1 MMRILLATDGS
12 ESASNAV
19 ETVRNLALPAGSVIR
34 LVAVLP
40 STPELFGA
48 AWDAYVPGD
57 AEAIER
63 QMVGELEAALDGVKA
78 NLERPGVTV
87 EEEVLRGRAATQ
99 IVEAAN
105 AFRADLVVVG
115 SRGMSAWKRLLL
127 GSVSAEIVD
136 NARSPVLV
144 ARRPSVGRV
153 VLGDDGSEGSRAAAL
168 LLARFPALAGEGV
181 RVVAVAEVLSATALG
196 FSPAVSGAFM
206 TEMIETTAEADERLA
221 EVTRVTAAI
230 LGNAGIATD
239 TEVRSGDPAHE
250 LVTAAR
256 AIEAGLVVVGTTGL
270 TGVARAVLG
279 SVARNVLINARCS
292 VLIVHP
298 PQREAGS

>member
-1 MMRILLATDGS
+1 MMRVLLATDGS
-12 ESASNAV
+12 ESANNAV
-19 ETVRNLALPAGSVIR
+19 ETVRSLGLPSGSVVH
-34 LVAVLP
+34 LVAILP

-63 QMVGELEAALDGVKA
+63 QMIEELETALDGVKA
-78 NLERPGVTV
+78 RLERPGVTV
-87 EEEVLRGRAATQ
+87 EEEVLRGRAATR

-105 AFRADLVVVG
+105 AFRADVVVVG
-115 SRGMSAWKRLLL
+115 SRGLGAWKRLLL

-136 NARSPVLV
+136 HARCPVLV
-144 ARRPSVGRV
+144 ARRPAVGRV
-153 VLGDDGSEGSRAAAL
+153 VFGDDGSEGSRAAAH
-168 LLARFPALAGEGV
+168 LLARFPALAGDGV
-181 RVVAVAEVLSATALG
+181 KVVAVAEILNATALG

-206 TEMIETTAEADERLA
+206 TEMIESTAEAEERLA

-230 LGNAGIATD
+230 LGNAGIE
-239 TEVRSGDPAHE
+239 TETEIRSGDPAHE
-250 LVTAAR
+250 LVTVAR
-256 AIEAGLVVVGTTGL
+256 TSEADLVVVGTTGL

-292 VLIVHP
+292 VLVVHP
-298 PQREAGS
+298 PRDSPQA

>member
-1 MMRILLATDGS
+1 MMRVLLATDGS
-12 ESASNAV
+12 ESANNAV
-19 ETVRNLALPAGSVIR
+19 QTVQGLALPAGSVIR

-63 QMVGELEAALDGVKA
+63 QMIQELGVALDGVKA
-78 NLERPGVTV
+78 GLERTGVSV
-87 EEEVLRGRAATQ
+87 EEEVLRGRAATR

-105 AFRADLVVVG
+105 AFRADLIVVG
-115 SRGMSAWKRLLL
+115 SRGMGAWKRLLL

-136 NARSPVLV
+136 HARCPVLV
-144 ARRPSVGRV
+144 ARRPSVGKV
-153 VLGDDGSEGSRAAAL
+153 ILGDDGSEGSRAAAR
-168 LLARFPALAGEGV
+168 LLARFPALAGDGV
-181 RVVAVAEVLSATALG
+181 TVVAVAEVLSATALG

-206 TEMIETTAEADERLA
+206 TEMIESTAEAEDRLA

-230 LGNAGIATD
+230 LGNAGIPTA
-239 TEVRSGDPAHE
+239 TEVRSGDPARE
-250 LVTAAR
+250 LVSLAR
-256 AIEAGLVVVGTTGL
+256 ASDAGLVVVGTTGL

-292 VLIVHP
+292 VLVVHP
-298 PQREAGS
+298 PREPVAT